1 MKKLDYTR
9 EKPER
14 VSEVS
19 RRDFFKATGPAVL
32 AAALQGGLVGSVLM
46 PRTAYAQ
53 TRNVRGTQVNEIQ
66 LDRTLAELARDTAQY
81 NSAEFLPSSS
91 NNYTY
96 SRDIVVPNEVT
107 FLVTLETRGSLK
119 RLSVAFP
126 KDRETNPNARG
137 AGLRG
142 ADMTDFVTLA
152 RRVSGQDMAKVRF
165 ILERGTFQYNGR
177 ETDYTTAYIF
187 PLDSNGN
194 MLTRLGSGEYLVF
207 TSSYYANVV
216 TAEMTVIIEPNNRDT
231 IARR

>member
-1 MKKLDYTR
+1 MKRLDHTR

-19 RRDFFKATGPAVL
+19 RRDFFKATGAAVL
-32 AAALQGGLVGSVLM
+32 VAALQGGIVGSVLL

-53 TRNVRGTQVNEIQ
+53 TREVGGRQVNEIQ

-81 NSAEFLPSSS
+81 QTHEHLPSSS

-96 SRDIVVPNEVT
+96 SHDIIVPNEVT
-107 FLVTLETRGSLK
+107 FLVSVQTRGSNKL
-119 RLSVAFP
+119 LAVTFP
-126 KDRETNPNARG
+126 KERETDPNARG

-142 ADMTDFVTLA
+142 VDITDFLSFA
-152 RRVSGQDMAKVRF
+152 RRVAGQDITKVRF

-177 ETDYTTAYIF
+177 QTDYTTAYIF

-194 MLTRLGSGEYLVF
+194 MITRLGNGEYLVY
-207 TSSYYANVV
+207 TASYYANVV
-216 TAEMTVIIEPNNRDT
+216 TAEANVIIEPNNRDT